1 MILARLNQITGLFL
15 VFEHCSQIEP
25 HQYLVCFVE
34 YWKNKNIE
42 IWDEE
47 RKYLDKIDR
56 HRRRKRGG
64 EQKVKYYVC
73 VMGMRNWGSR
83 FLWDSIYIYTHTH
96 THTYSFKFNERKRE
110 SWQMG
115 AWKML
120 WGGHW
125 ICQQLINKK
134 EVDIINLK
142 LETMK
147 KAHWGKKNPWA
158 FNLYLWG
165 GEGWR
170 GQSIY
175 MYDLVIG
182 VVVVPPPAS
191 IWTWKSIFRK
201 RK

>member
-1 MILARLNQITGLFL
+1 MKHTEGYRIIQILKELIARDVILARLNQITGLFL
-15 VFEHCSQIEP
+15 DFEHCSQIEP

-64 EQKVKYYVC
+64 EQKVKDYVC

-83 FLWDSIYIYTHTH
+83 FLWDSIYIYIY
-96 THTYSFKFNERKRE
+96 THTYSSKFNQRKRE

-120 WGGHW
+120 WGGSLNMPTTH
-125 ICQQLINKK
+125 QQKGGGHNKFK
-134 EVDIINLK
+134 VGNNE
-142 LETMK
+142 
-147 KAHWGKKNPWA
+147 
-158 FNLYLWG
+158 
-165 GEGWR
+165 
-170 GQSIY
+170 
-175 MYDLVIG
+175 
-182 VVVVPPPAS
+182 
-191 IWTWKSIFRK
+191 KSSLR
-201 RK
+201 

>member
-1 MILARLNQITGLFL
+1 MKHTEGYRIIQILKELIARDVILARLNQITGLFL
-15 VFEHCSQIEP
+15 DFEHCSQIEP
-25 HQYLVCFVE
+25 RQYLVCFVE

-64 EQKVKYYVC
+64 EQRVKYYVC

-83 FLWDSIYIYTHTH
+83 FLWDSLYIYIYTHT
-96 THTYSFKFNERKRE
+96 YRFKFNERKRE

-134 EVDIINLK
+134 EVDIIK
-142 LETMK
+142 
-147 KAHWGKKNPWA
+147 
-158 FNLYLWG
+158 
-165 GEGWR
+165 
-170 GQSIY
+170 I
-175 MYDLVIG
+175 
-182 VVVVPPPAS
+182 
-191 IWTWKSIFRK
+191 
-201 RK
+201 